1 MTKINIKSN
10 NIKFLGTREPLKVNR
25 AGKGRSGKMIY
36 ELVSAVPSKY
46 SIMRD
51 DYFIYVYS
59 NGRVLHTGFE
69 HFVNVRYNW

>member
-46 SIMRD
+46 STMRD
-51 DYFIYVYS
+51 DFFHLCLFKWKS
-59 NGRVLHTGFE
+59 FTQWF
-69 HFVNVRYNW
+69 